1 MGFSRQEYW
10 SGLPFPSPGDLPD
23 PGIKLGSP
31 SLQADSLPS
40 EPPGKPEKRGSSLCS
55 FGRYLYFCSR
65 IQSPPV
71 LKFLDL
77 MEELARDKGLLFFN
91 FFFYLA
97 RFLKFIIIIFKN
109 LFIFGYAGSSLLP
122 MGFL

>member
-1 MGFSRQEYW
+1 M
-10 SGLPFPSPGDLPD
+10 
-23 PGIKLGSP
+23 
-31 SLQADSLPS
+31 
-40 EPPGKPEKRGSSLCS
+40 
-55 FGRYLYFCSR
+55 
-65 IQSPPV
+65 